1 MTLRARAAPRC
12 STVHLFGFH
21 FMTTSITSE
30 PASERKASSSRF
42 YATAWGWHFYSG
54 LYVLPFLVML
64 SALKTALS

>member
-1 MTLRARAAPRC
+1 
-12 STVHLFGFH
+12 
-21 FMTTSITSE
+21 MTTSITSE